1 MEIRSGDR
9 SSMQNRLLGRDA
21 AAIDLFGHLL
31 SELLNDGDDSFT
43 PLTQR
48 NLLTDLVEVTRDLED
63 ICDRFSGRPL
73 NASQMKLLA
82 NIELLSGSLSAKA
95 ADFVALFE
103 E

>member
-1 MEIRSGDR
+1 MEIGEGDR
-9 SSMQNRLLGRDA
+9 GSMQDRSLGRDA
-21 AAIDLFGHLL
+21 AVINLFGPLL
-31 SELLNDGDDSFT
+31 SELLDDADAPCVPFRK
-43 PLTQR
+43 P

-95 ADFVALFE
+95 ADFVALFKE
-103 E
+103 

>member
-1 MEIRSGDR
+1 MEIGSGDR
-9 SSMQNRLLGRDA
+9 GLMQDRLLGRDA
-21 AAIDLFGHLL
+21 AAIDLFGPLL
-31 SELLNDGDDSFT
+31 SELLNDADDSFA
-43 PLTQR
+43 PLTGR

-73 NASQMKLLA
+73 NVSQMKLLA

>member
-1 MEIRSGDR
+1 MEIRVGDR
-9 SSMQNRLLGRDA
+9 GSMQDRLLGRDV
-21 AAIDLFGHLL
+21 AAINLFGPLP
-31 SELLNDGDDSFT
+31 SELLDDADDSWV
-43 PLTQR
+43 PCKKSD
-48 NLLTDLVEVTRDLED
+48 LLTELVEVTRDLED